1 MSKRKSATK
10 KRVSRKKYPKKRAS
24 KKHASK
30 KRASKKHAS
39 KKHASKK
46 RASKKRMSGKK
57 YKTSRP
63 SKQAHVHTLSNLD
76 TRLKRIETILF
87 AEDDTGVVAT
97 RPPILARGFTE
108 EAEKD
113 LDALIAEPDYDDD
126 LFGDSL

>member
-1 MSKRKSATK
+1 MIIYYNMSKRKSATK
-10 KRVSRKKYPKKRAS
+10 KRVSRKKYP
-24 KKHASK
+24 
-30 KRASKKHAS
+30 KKHAS

-57 YKTSRP
+57 YKKSRP
-63 SKQAHVHTLSNLD
+63 SKQAPVLTLSNLD

-108 EAEKD
+108 EAEEA

-126 LFGDSL
+126 LFGDP